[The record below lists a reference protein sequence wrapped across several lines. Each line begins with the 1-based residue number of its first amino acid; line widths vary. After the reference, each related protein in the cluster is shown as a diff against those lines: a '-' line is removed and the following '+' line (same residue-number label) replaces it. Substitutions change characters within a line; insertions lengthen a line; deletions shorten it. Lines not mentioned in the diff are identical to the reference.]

1 MEVIISASV
10 YSLYDSG
17 NCLTKIKFIFIL
29 TFYIGFVKGQSNF
42 TIINE
47 SYSFKS
53 EFVNDSY
60 LIINGDSLVFKF
72 SDNTS
77 TIKIDHVW
85 AKDKDMIW
93 VLYKNQG
100 MHDFWNSYCRQFNY
114 NKEDFRT
121 AKKKLIDRFFKDH
134 QIDLAE
140 IIIYR
145 AAIKP
150 QVKLLCGTCY
160 DWTDFLFKIKAT
172 QLKQLATTTHTELLN
187 VKNNYH

>member
-1 MEVIISASV
+1 M
-10 YSLYDSG
+10 
-17 NCLTKIKFIFIL
+17 TKIKFIFIL
-29 TFYIGFVKGQSNF
+29 IFYIGFVKGQNNF

-47 SYSFKS
+47 SLVFKS
-53 EFVNDSY
+53 EFIKDSY
-60 LIINGDSLVFKF
+60 LVINGDSLVFKF
-72 SDNTS
+72 SADTG

-85 AKDKDMIW
+85 TKNKDMIW

-100 MHDFWNSYCRQFNY
+100 MDDFWDSYCRQFNY
-114 NKEDFRT
+114 DKEDFRT

-134 QIDLAE
+134 KIDVSE

-150 QVKLLCGTCY
+150 QVQLLCGTCY
-160 DWTDFLFKIKAT
+160 DGTDFLFKIKAT
-172 QLKQLATTTHTELLN
+172 QLKQLATTTHAELLN